1 MWCNIIILTLL
12 CDISALQRAP
22 GTSSKIVSMPKNSTM
37 QLEVRK
43 LNSTIISASRPKT
56 SFSADDFLG
65 SMPLNISRRNLLRLQ
80 REDYFVT
87 EKSDGVRYLM
97 YVLPGTPS
105 GTRKRRRRRGRRR
118 GRRMDISVFSP
129 AALEVEA
136 IGVRMLVECCIVR

>member
-1 MWCNIIILTLL
+1 
-12 CDISALQRAP
+12 
-22 GTSSKIVSMPKNSTM
+22 M

-105 GTRKRRRRRGRRR
+105 GTRKRRMR